1 MDSERLYD
9 LQQQID
15 HKANIIR
22 NYVPAN
28 CRVHVIGHS
37 FGAKVALELLKMP
50 ELEKQIIK
58 CYMLFPT
65 IERIGDTRNA
75 RFIRPFVNYCGST
88 VIFLSWVRT
97 CTYLSRIIY

>member
-1 MDSERLYD
+1 MDSKRLYD
-9 LQQQID
+9 QQQQID
-15 HKANIIR
+15 HKASIIKT
-22 NYVPAN
+22 YVPAD
-28 CRVHVIGHS
+28 CKVHIIGHS

-50 ELEKQIIK
+50 ELEKQIVK

-88 VIFLSWVRT
+88 VIFLSWVSSGYAR
-97 CTYLSRIIY
+97 